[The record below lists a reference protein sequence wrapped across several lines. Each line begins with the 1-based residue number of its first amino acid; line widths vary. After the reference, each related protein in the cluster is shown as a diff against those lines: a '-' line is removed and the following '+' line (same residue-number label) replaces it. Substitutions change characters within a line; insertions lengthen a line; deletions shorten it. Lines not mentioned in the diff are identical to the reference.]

1 MNQKTKMQQ
10 KLIPRTSRL
19 LLEVTSYRDG
29 ILNRMPQFR
38 DYLKFILYIANLK
51 NNCIWLRIAAR
62 SPSFNQADLA

>member
-38 DYLKFILYIANLK
+38 DYPKFMLYIASLK
-51 NNCIWLRIAAR
+51 NSYILFRIAAR